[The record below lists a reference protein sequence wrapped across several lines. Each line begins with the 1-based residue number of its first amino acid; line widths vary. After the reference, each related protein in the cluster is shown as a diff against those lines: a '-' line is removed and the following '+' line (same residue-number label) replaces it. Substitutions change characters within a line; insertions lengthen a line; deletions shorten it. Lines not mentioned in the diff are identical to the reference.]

1 MTIDDVIKMIES
13 EVSEK
18 DLEILYIFLDGMYDS
33 LSEGEKILLAEALE
47 KIDKGFYSN
56 D

>member
-1 MTIDDVIKMIES
+1 MTFEEVIKMIES
-13 EVSEK
+13 EITEK
-18 DLEILYIFLDGMYDS
+18 DLEILYVFLDGMYDNF
-33 LSEGEKILLAEALE
+33 SEREQIILAQALE